1 MKLGIK
7 STASFSCLFLIL
19 ILLSGC
25 GGGGLNSVHRS
36 SAPDSGP
43 PADPPAPSQNITGNW
58 QFSTTSTAG
67 MPSLTI
73 AASII
78 QSGSAITGE
87 AHVDGSSCFDQRAAI
102 ALTGTLSN
110 GNISLASPA
119 VNGQVITLTGGITEK
134 IGFPGSLT
142 GTYAINGGCAD
153 GDQGNSTGYNVISLA
168 GYWAGD
174 LTSAGGQTIHW
185 DTQLNQNGPT
195 AEGSFG
201 LSGAFTFDNCAAS
214 GTATS
219 GTFPSASYILG
230 TAVALDINTGNGK
243 MAFVGTMEPN
253 GLIEGNYTISG
264 GTCDSTGTGYLSP
277 WEY

>member
-1 MKLGIK
+1 MKFGNK
-7 STASFSCLFLIL
+7 SSSNLSF
-19 ILLSGC
+19 LLSMLLLLGGC
-25 GGGGLNSVHRS
+25 GGGGVRPVHPS
-36 SAPDSGP
+36 SAPVPGP
-43 PADPPAPSQNITGNW
+43 PSDPPELGQNITGNW

-78 QSGSAITGE
+78 QSGSAVTGE
-87 AHVDGSSCFDQRAAI
+87 VHVDGSSCFDQRTAI
-102 ALTGTLSN
+102 TLTGTLSN
-110 GNISLASPA
+110 GNISLTSTAF
-119 VNGQVITLTGGITEK
+119 NGQVITLSGIEK
-134 IGFPGSLT
+134 IGSPDTLT
-142 GTYAINGGCAD
+142 GTYTINGGCAD

-168 GYWAGD
+168 GYWAGS
-174 LTSAGGQTIHW
+174 LTTAGGQTIYW
-185 DTQLNQNGPT
+185 DTQLNQDSPT

-201 LSGAFTFDNCAAS
+201 LNGTFTFDGCFAS

-243 MAFVGTMEPN
+243 MAFVGTMEPY
-253 GLIEGNYTISG
+253 GLIEGTYTISG